1 MNHIP
6 TPETDSWI
14 GHGIGGLEVVPA
26 SKAKDLERR
35 LTIAREALK
44 SASSEFQYFIDLGA
58 PLSVHA
64 SCDNGIIA
72 IAEALELT
80 KPKL

>member
-26 SKAKDLERR
+26 FCSRSLERR
-35 LTIAREALK
+35 LTIAREALVRITN
-44 SASSEFQYFIDLGA
+44 E
-58 PLSVHA
+58 PLSQA
-64 SCDNGIIA
+64 YIEKL
-72 IAEALELT
+72 AEETLKLT